1 MNCEWKRD
9 DVYGNNIQVNGV
21 GSANVGISRF
31 DGGWGCTIEVVGAE
45 IRKMTKI
52 GEYEASCH
60 EL

>member
-9 DVYGNNIQVNGV
+9 DVYGNNIQVNEV

-31 DGGWGCTIEVVGAE
+31 DGGWGCTVEVVGAE

-52 GEYEASCH
+52 GE
-60 EL
+60 